1 MIWNHPVE
9 TTIKKN
15 WLALEFQAEIN
26 GAMNTPFLQAAFFW
40 VTSQRNFN
48 ESSSFRVHPLNPYS
62 NSIDAGVY
70 LDRTWLG
77 KQSGLDF
84 FVCTYFFWWTIKRQ
98 HITHF
103 RVRESRMVSFFLF
116 AYKDG
121 LGHCK
126 GWYRSPQGALTHCF
140 SKAPCSEGEALNVC
154 FLLWRWLLIFSKSGG
169 RRPSVGMVL
178 FFSWVGKLWYTFVC
192 LVDDFVADSIPL
204 GFLRHQINQITTW
217 ARCFFCFLQPPNF
230 CKSKLEV
237 VRYILTH
244 VGSHQ
249 LVDDMPFIK
258 YMCLLRSSMSDRYLL
273 HLKHWFLSHESAID
287 LGVYPNYCYPKFTI
301 NVHQPCTCSSGI
313 PTAPCVLF

>member
-1 MIWNHPVE
+1 
-9 TTIKKN
+9 
-15 WLALEFQAEIN
+15 
-26 GAMNTPFLQAAFFW
+26 
-40 VTSQRNFN
+40 
-48 ESSSFRVHPLNPYS
+48 
-62 NSIDAGVY
+62 
-70 LDRTWLG
+70 
-77 KQSGLDF
+77 
-84 FVCTYFFWWTIKRQ
+84 
-98 HITHF
+98 
-103 RVRESRMVSFFLF
+103 
-116 AYKDG
+116 
-121 LGHCK
+121 
-126 GWYRSPQGALTHCF
+126 
-140 SKAPCSEGEALNVC
+140 
-154 FLLWRWLLIFSKSGG
+154 
-169 RRPSVGMVL
+169 MVL

-249 LVDDMPFIK
+249 FVDDMPFIK

-313 PTAPCVLF
+313 PTALCVYFNRNGRSPIPNHLGCIKKPVNNGINYQPQLVIAGFLNHQRINSILGGGFKCFLCSPRKLGKVPILTHMFSKGLKPPTSMEFPPFTFHPLYEHCRWKAQAMASWQTSFVGSVGPFCGPLSVGLLGMWESQKKTPPVVLLFFWVKGNQQKLVWNPNRLDMLVESGEETFERLK

>member
-1 MIWNHPVE
+1 M
-9 TTIKKN
+9 TRLFSK
-15 WLALEFQAEIN
+15 Q
-26 GAMNTPFLQAAFFW
+26 PFFS
-40 VTSQRNFN
+40 VTSQQNFN
-48 ESSSFRVHPLNPYS
+48 ESSSSEFILESTS
-62 NSIDAGVY
+62 NSIHTGSISIELGWKKKRPRFLCTGMY
-70 LDRTWLG
+70 LL
-77 KQSGLDF
+77 
-84 FVCTYFFWWTIKRQ
+84 FWWTIKRQ

-103 RVRESRMVSFFLF
+103 HVRESRMVSFFLF

-273 HLKHWFLSHESAID
+273 HLK
-287 LGVYPNYCYPKFTI
+287 YCFFPMK
-301 NVHQPCTCSSGI
+301 VQ
-313 PTAPCVLF
+313 